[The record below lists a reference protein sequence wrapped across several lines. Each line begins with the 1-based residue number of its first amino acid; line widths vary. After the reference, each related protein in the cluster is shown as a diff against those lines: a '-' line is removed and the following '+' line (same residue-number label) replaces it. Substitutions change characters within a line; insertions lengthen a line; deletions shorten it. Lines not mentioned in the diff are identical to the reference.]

1 MPHVLVADGD
11 GINLQHI
18 VGLLEHA
25 RYQVSRAGDGRTAMR
40 VLAKR
45 TPDLVLM
52 EVLLPD
58 QEGFEI
64 CRRIRRTSDVPIVFL
79 SSKARVEDRVLGL
92 KLGADDY
99 LAKPCAPAELL
110 ARIGAVLRRA
120 ERARRPPTSAVVG
133 GLWTLDPVQQVCVI
147 PDNVA
152 VTLTPREVHLLAFL
166 MKRSGRVCTT
176 NQIIRHVWGY
186 AGQQARSIV
195 ATSVWRLRAKL
206 ECDPQQPQHILT
218 VRNLGYKFEA

>member
-11 GINLQHI
+11 GMNLQHV

-25 RYQVSRAGDGRTAMR
+25 RYRVSRAGDGRTAMR
-40 VLAKR
+40 VIANQ
-45 TPDLVLM
+45 TPDLVLL

-110 ARIGAVLRRA
+110 ARVGAVLRRA
-120 ERARRPPTSAVVG
+120 ERARRPPTSTIVG
-133 GLWTLDPVQQVCVI
+133 GPWALDPVRQVCVI
-147 PDNVA
+147 NGSTSVS
-152 VTLTPREVHLLAFL
+152 LTPREVHLAAFL

-176 NQIIRHVWGY
+176 NQVVRHVWGY

-195 ATSVWRLRAKL
+195 ATSIWRLRSKL
-206 ECDPQQPQHILT
+206 ENDPQNPLHILT
-218 VRNLGYKFEA
+218 VRNIGYKFEP